1 MDWYSTTVPL
11 TKRLGTA
18 ELKMLIFSLGITRN
32 NGTKNGYIR
41 GTATVGHSEGRIRE
55 ARAIFAECS
64 TVEEY

>member
-1 MDWYSTTVPL
+1 
-11 TKRLGTA
+11 
-18 ELKMLIFSLGITRN
+18 MLIFSLGITRN